1 MSAIDPGAS
10 GRTAR
15 MVFTTRAGGVSA
27 APYDTF
33 NLGVHVGDEPDSV
46 AANRARLAGALGLEE
61 RAMVWMEQVHS
72 RNVAVV
78 DRPVDAPVE
87 ATDALVTSA
96 PGLALVVLTADCV
109 PLLLADEEAG
119 VIGAAHAGR
128 IGARI
133 GIVPRTVEAMV
144 EQGAQPERIGALLGP
159 AACGGCYEV
168 PRDMQADVERHL
180 PGSACRTRKG
190 TAGLDIRAGVARQLG
205 DAGIESVVLDPRC
218 TIEDSSLFSHR
229 RGAPTGRMAG
239 VVWRPS
245 DRRPSGERP

>member
-1 MSAIDPGAS
+1 MSAIPPGAS

-15 MVFTTRAGGVSA
+15 MVFTTRAGGVSS

-33 NLGVHVGDEPDSV
+33 NLGDHVGDDPASV
-46 AANRARLAGALGLEE
+46 AANRTRLAGALGLEE

-72 RNVAVV
+72 RNVTVV
-78 DRPVDAPVE
+78 DGPAGAPVPV
-87 ATDALVTSA
+87 TDALVTSA
-96 PGLALVVLTADCV
+96 PDLALVVLTADCV

-119 VIGAAHAGR
+119 VIAAAHAGR
-128 IGARI
+128 VGARI

-144 EQGAQPERIGALLGP
+144 GQGARPERIGALLGP

-168 PRDMQADVERHL
+168 PPHMQADVERHL

-190 TAGLDIRAGVARQLG
+190 TAGLDLRAGVARQLG
-205 DAGIESVVLDPRC
+205 DAGIEAVAVDPRC

-229 RGAPTGRMAG
+229 RGAPTGRLAG
-239 VVWRPS
+239 AVW
-245 DRRPSGERP
+245 RPSGERQ